1 MEEIRKKCNGQ
12 SGDDANVF
20 VRNKR
25 IEVRVSP
32 REWELLIKYAKL
44 SGFNSCAQ
52 YLRESGIQDSAHT
65 HAIPIRKALQTAQYE
80 LNRIGNNVNQIAKH
94 LNSGNPLDDETRMVL
109 SQIQECAEQLI
120 QEAQSR
126 KYTRSLD

>member
-32 REWELLIKYAKL
+32 REWNLLTNYART

-52 YLRESGIQDSAHT
+52 YLRESGLQDSAHT

-109 SQIQECAEQLI
+109 MQIREFAEQLV
-120 QEAQSR
+120 QEAR
-126 KYTRSLD
+126 AARTVKVAE

>member
-32 REWELLIKYAKL
+32 REWELLNKYAKT

-65 HAIPIRKALQTAQYE
+65 HAIPIRKALQAAQYE
-80 LNRIGNNVNQIAKH
+80 LNRIGNNINQIAKH
-94 LNSGNPLDDETRMVL
+94 LNSGGAVDDETRMVL
-109 SQIQECAEQLI
+109 MQIQDCAEQLI
-120 QEAQSR
+120 KEAESR
-126 KYTRSLD
+126 KYTRRPD